1 MEIGGSLTLNHTQ
14 ICRVWY
20 QNKVNLILNPGSD
33 GYFAALSHCK
43 MLYLIEEILIV
54 NKAYSS

>member
-1 MEIGGSLTLNHTQ
+1 MIPK
-14 ICRVWY
+14 IYRVWY

-33 GYFAALSHCK
+33 DYFAALSPCK
-43 MLYLIEEILIV
+43 MLYLIEDIMIV